1 MADQV
6 GVRGLPQETRS
17 TLAAERRRQTFCLRT
32 TGRAGARRFKSTF
45 ERPSHEIR
53 CAGLAFQSLSGPRL
67 TQPCLSCVA
76 GRQALRAAPDRGG
89 LSRHLPQADR
99 RGGVLL
105 YFRVSIA
112 SNLSVSSL
120 EPTILRS
127 TSFRRSSNAM
137 PRAVKTA
144 VVRCFM
150 KEHVGPSGERGV
162 NEIEARRMVE
172 QLEELGRWSE
182 ECWS

>member
-1 MADQV
+1 M
-6 GVRGLPQETRS
+6 S
-17 TLAAERRRQTFCLRT
+17 F
-32 TGRAGARRFKSTF
+32 S
-45 ERPSHEIR
+45 
-53 CAGLAFQSLSGPRL
+53 
-67 TQPCLSCVA
+67 
-76 GRQALRAAPDRGG
+76 
-89 LSRHLPQADR
+89 
-99 RGGVLL
+99 
-105 YFRVSIA
+105 

-120 EPTILRS
+120 KPIILRL

-162 NEIEARRMVE
+162 DEAEARRMVE
-172 QLEELGRWSE
+172 QLEEQGRWSE